1 MSLLMLILIF
11 VSCDSLSIG
20 AQKNVKRDIENNF
33 NPDWAQLKNTQEG
46 ELKELI
52 QVRAKPK
59 KRLALPVNFILR
71 AVAEPEGDDYY
82 DKGQGESDN
91 EDYFEKRE
99 WSDLHRP
106 VQAVDANTPLN
117 PANLSDIDGIINII
131 TKPVEN
137 PIEKNSRNRKV
148 KPKKGKVKN
157 KDKIKRE
164 YGEDIS
170 DEDLSDNEKE
180 SEEVRKGEPK
190 TKKEKQHRYEDDVD
204 YEEGISEK
212 QKSDTVKEEEQREN
226 EAKKIKILQSVDELK
241 AKHAQEQRAISEK
254 AKEEEIHK
262 EEIER
267 DRIKAH
273 PNIGKYDHMGSKWKK
288 VTTDYN
294 DEYEDQEPE
303 LKDKYKINHW
313 KSISVEPTAKV
324 KPKKIKTVTGKLS
337 VFRNPHLYMI
347 NDDEDEIT
355 TTATRTTT
363 KTIKLTTSKPKIY
376 SSKYSAPPEEDNVR
390 ISLVPE
396 DESKEGEPTLF
407 FPKVK
412 NIRKSGI
419 RTTNAP
425 DSFTSEDRNISLTS
439 LDPTAPSTTFT
450 HTPPSAQDTDS
461 SASQSLGS
469 TAFTSVPT
477 EIDTGPSAID
487 QDLKSSPSEEMA
499 KKEAKKNQNYDV
511 ETGKEKEHHSK
522 HEESHEEHG
531 RKAYEDTGKS
541 RNVQERNQQ
550 SSQPQQLKHW
560 YYCYTMDGVH
570 KEVKTNKGHHD
581 EKDHLDKYDDHGEV
595 KKKHHDE
602 KRHYGSHHHEETG
615 KKHAKYEES
624 GKHSK
629 GHSTKGSHDIHK
641 KDEYE
646 KKVEFFEEEGDA
658 FEDEADGGHHK
669 ERERKSGGHYKKGY
683 RQAGYSGREKGDRG
697 VFSKGSHGYHD
708 KGHRHSSGRDSHGGQ
723 GGAHHK
729 TSGVDGGRKWIYHHG
744 HPAKTA
750 NLVVIDR
757 RADSYQ
763 HGPQY
768 YG

>member
-412 NIRKSGI
+412 NIRKPGI

-439 LDPTAPSTTFT
+439 LDATAPSTTFT

-487 QDLKSSPSEEMA
+487 QDLKSSPSDEMA

-560 YYCYTMDGVH
+560 EFIKKSKQIKGTTTRKIIWTNTTTTERLRRSTMMKRGIMDPTTTRKRAKNMPSMRNQVSIR
-570 KEVKTNKGHHD
+570 KVTAQKAVTTSTRRTNMKR
-581 EKDHLDKYDDHGEV
+581 KSNSL
-595 KKKHHDE
+595 KKKVMPL
-602 KRHYGSHHHEETG
+602 KTRPT
-615 KKHAKYEES
+615 
-624 GKHSK
+624 
-629 GHSTKGSHDIHK
+629 
-641 KDEYE
+641 
-646 KKVEFFEEEGDA
+646 
-658 FEDEADGGHHK
+658 EATTRRGNVNRVVTTRRGTV
-669 ERERKSGGHYKKGY
+669 
-683 RQAGYSGREKGDRG
+683 RQATPAVRREIGASSQKDLMGTTTRATVSLQVAIPTAGRVVLTTKQVVWTVAGN
-697 VFSKGSHGYHD
+697 GS
-708 KGHRHSSGRDSHGGQ
+708 
-723 GGAHHK
+723 
-729 TSGVDGGRKWIYHHG
+729 TT
-744 HPAKTA
+744 TA
-750 NLVVIDR
+750 IQPKQPTLW
-757 RADSYQ
+757 S
-763 HGPQY
+763 
-768 YG
+768 